1 MRVANTFENSNLLLV
16 GNSLSL
22 GLNILLNFIFIE
34 QYGVIGIPIATFI
47 AYCIMVLF
55 WFLPLIGFSQK
66 LKRHSASACTSN
78 AWNC

>member
-1 MRVANTFENSNLLLV
+1 MMCMRVANTFENTNLLLL

-22 GLNILLNFIFIE
+22 GLNILLNFVFIE

-55 WFLPLIGFSQK
+55 WFFTANWLFTK
-66 LKRHSASACTSN
+66 AEA
-78 AWNC
+78 A